1 MSGWVMLKWRRLFF
15 RSGDNH
21 IDKTGVR
28 PPARAWNFRETD
40 DRGQR
45 DLGIGRDYREVA
57 KTGLDK
63 TSGPTRSKAV

>member
-1 MSGWVMLKWRRLFF
+1 MLKWRRLFF

-21 IDKTGVR
+21 IDKTGAA
-28 PPARAWNFRETD
+28 PARAWNFRERETD

-63 TSGPTRSKAV
+63 TSGPTRNRQ